1 MPKAKRLSK
10 SWDDY
15 VAEATR
21 PPLELELPGSEVI
34 LINQPTGEDAMAI
47 NTGLRLN
54 DPSVVAPA
62 LFGES
67 GGPKV
72 MELYR
77 KAPGPVF
84 MSLAADIFR
93 EFNLSP
99 AAMDAEEQSG
109 DSDASST

>member
-1 MPKAKRLSK
+1 MPKPKRLSK

-15 VAEATR
+15 VREAQR
-21 PPLELELPGSEVI
+21 PPLELELPGGEVI
-34 LINQPTGEDAMAI
+34 VINQPTGEHAMAI

-54 DPSVVAPA
+54 DPEVVAPA
-62 LFGES
+62 LFGEN

-77 KAPGPVF
+77 TAPGPVF
-84 MSLAADIFR
+84 MAIAADIFR

-99 AAMDAEEQSG
+99 AQIDAEEQSG